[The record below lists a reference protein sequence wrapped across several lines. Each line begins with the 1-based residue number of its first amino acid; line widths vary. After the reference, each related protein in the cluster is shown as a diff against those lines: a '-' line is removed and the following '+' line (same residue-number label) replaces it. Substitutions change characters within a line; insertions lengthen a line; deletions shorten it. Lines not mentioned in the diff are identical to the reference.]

1 VPSYGDILIIAD
13 LPDSNGV
20 NPKSRLCVV
29 VKGRRGHSGGRA
41 DLRRGDLDHA
51 PGVHPARRG
60 RQAVPHP
67 RGHPKIGLKTRC
79 AAFARWMVEVAP
91 GQIGRKIGHVPPR
104 DLLALIEILDR
115 LYPSADADDEI
126 DPVTPDPGT

>member
-1 VPSYGDILIIAD
+1 VPSHGDIVIID
-13 LPDSNGV
+13 GLPDPNGV
-20 NPKSRLCVV
+20 NPKSRPCVIVTADEAIAAGDPIQV
-29 VKGRRGHSGGRA
+29 VAISTM
-41 DLRRGDLDHA
+41 L
-51 PGVHPARRG
+51 PGPVPPD
-60 RQAVPHP
+60 AVAMQYHP
-67 RGHPKIGLKTRC
+67 RGHPKTGLKTRC